1 MKLKIFGVT
10 VPVKEY
16 KNLIQERG
24 WSGYYDITEKVIY
37 IDASLKGEERL
48 QTIIH
53 EFGHSVMYRTAMQQT
68 KIPHEVFEIIVD
80 NFATAI
86 VENFNLKP
94 KL

>member
-24 WSGYYDITEKVIY
+24 WGGFYDIEEKAIY
-37 IDASLKGEERL
+37 LDPTLTKEEKM
-48 QTIIH
+48 QTLLH
-53 EFGHSVMYRTAMQQT
+53 EFFHGVMFRTAMHQT

-80 NFATAI
+80 NLATAMI
-86 VENFNLKP
+86 ENFHIRP
-94 KL
+94 K